1 MAQQFV
7 TGTVGLKLWK
17 GTLNVTSA
25 QVAVL
30 FVSRRSGQLH
40 DGPLQSQG
48 RGGIYQSLCAACD
61 GAAESESR
69 RRQELVAN
77 FDLTMTDSPK
87 TERKDDRLWGGRF
100 EREPDKAFDAFQR
113 SFSFDR
119 RLLPYELAVDRA
131 WARALQ
137 KVGILTEVEVHDTI
151 KALEAIASELDGDP
165 SFLDGSTAEDVH
177 HFVESALVHELG
189 ALGWKLHTGRSR
201 NELVATDF
209 RLFVM
214 DAAASLQRQIAEFL
228 AAILEQA
235 KANFGLP
242 MAGMTHMQH
251 AQPILLSHFLLAHA
265 EAFSRDVTR
274 LQHAAESADA
284 CPMGSGA
291 LAGNS
296 FGIDREGI
304 ARDLGFSRI
313 TANSLDAVSDRD
325 FALDYLFAL
334 SGIATHLSRLAED
347 FMIFASQEFAYV
359 ILPDEYATGSSLMPQ
374 KKNPDSWELIRGKT
388 GRIHG
393 ALLGLLTTMKG
404 LPTSYQRD
412 LQEDKEAL
420 FAAHD
425 QIAAMLAI
433 ATGALA
439 TTKFNEDRL
448 RAAASNPVLFA
459 TEGADY
465 LVHRGL
471 PFRQAHDIIG
481 KVLREAE
488 RQNKPWTQL
497 SLEDV
502 QKISPLFE
510 KDFLSGLTVEKAIAT
525 KSVPGGTA
533 ADSVKLAIAAL
544 QERINMLH
552 SSLQSKLQMKSDS
565 EAKLR
570 KRS

>member
-1 MAQQFV
+1 M
-7 TGTVGLKLWK
+7 
-17 GTLNVTSA
+17 S
-25 QVAVL
+25 
-30 FVSRRSGQLH
+30 
-40 DGPLQSQG
+40 
-48 RGGIYQSLCAACD
+48 
-61 GAAESESR
+61 
-69 RRQELVAN
+69 
-77 FDLTMTDSPK
+77 MTDQPI

-100 EREPDKAFDAFQR
+100 EREPDKQFDAFQR

-119 RLLPYELAVDRA
+119 RLLPYELEVDRA
-131 WARALQ
+131 WAKALQ
-137 KVGILTEVEVHDTI
+137 TVGILTEVEVRDTLN
-151 KALEAIASELDGDP
+151 ALHSISDELSADQT
-165 SFLDGSTAEDVH
+165 FLQDSTAEDVH

-214 DAAASLQRQIAEFL
+214 DAAASLQRQLAEFL
-228 AAILEQA
+228 GAILEQA
-235 KANFGLP
+235 KTNFGVP

-265 EAFSRDVTR
+265 EAFSRDVAR
-274 LQHAAESADA
+274 LQHASESADA

-296 FGIDREGI
+296 FNIDRNAI

-334 SGIATHLSRLAED
+334 AGIATHLSRLAED
-347 FMIFASQEFAYV
+347 FVIFASQEFGYV
-359 ILPDEYATGSSLMPQ
+359 VLPDEYSTGSSLMPQ
-374 KKNPDSWELIRGKT
+374 KKNPDAWELIRGKT
-388 GRIHG
+388 GRITG
-393 ALLGLLTTMKG
+393 ALLGLLTTLKG

-425 QIAAMLAI
+425 QVAAMLAI
-433 ATGALA
+433 ATGAVA
-439 TTKFNEDRL
+439 TTKFNTDRL
-448 RAAASNPVLFA
+448 HAAASNPVLFA
-459 TEGADY
+459 TDGADY
-465 LVHRGL
+465 LVHKGL
-471 PFRQAHDIIG
+471 PFRQAHDLIG

-488 RQNKPWTQL
+488 RQGKPWTQL

-510 KDFLSGLTVEKAIAT
+510 QDFLAAPSVESSIAT
-525 KSVPGGTA
+525 KAVPGGTA
-533 ADSVKLAIAAL
+533 PEQVRSAIAEL
-544 QERINMLH
+544 QNRITELN
-552 SSLQSKLQMKSDS
+552 
-565 EAKLR
+565 AKLNS
-570 KRS
+570 KTGEKP